1 MCCITQNLHQSQ
13 LRPSLGHPHNRT
25 EMDTLCSSEERRRQ
39 EALDGAKQHAEAL
52 AVSHHNPAKQIGPSR
67 GELAK
72 FISCSALLRRI
83 QYLFGLDFRRSLGI
97 GRVPPREESFR
108 GVTAGS

>member
-1 MCCITQNLHQSQ
+1 MRHIYLLLCIMQSLHQTQ

-52 AVSHHNPAKQIGPSR
+52 AVGHCNPFIQIGST
-67 GELAK
+67 
-72 FISCSALLRRI
+72 
-83 QYLFGLDFRRSLGI
+83 
-97 GRVPPREESFR
+97 R
-108 GVTAGS
+108 GV

>member
-1 MCCITQNLHQSQ
+1 MSIFETLYACVYQLGPWFKRPSDEKASIMRHIYLLLCIMQSLHQTQ

-52 AVSHHNPAKQIGPSR
+52 AVGHCNPFIQIGST
-67 GELAK
+67 
-72 FISCSALLRRI
+72 
-83 QYLFGLDFRRSLGI
+83 
-97 GRVPPREESFR
+97 R
-108 GVTAGS
+108 GV

>member
-1 MCCITQNLHQSQ
+1 MQSLHQTQ

-52 AVSHHNPAKQIGPSR
+52 AVGLSFKSGLIGACKLNSICNPCYSEQDTV
-67 GELAK
+67 L
-72 FISCSALLRRI
+72 ALLFNILKDSR
-83 QYLFGLDFRRSLGI
+83 F
-97 GRVPPREESFR
+97 
-108 GVTAGS
+108 TARCKLVVV

>member
-1 MCCITQNLHQSQ
+1 MQSLHQSQ

-52 AVSHHNPAKQIGPSR
+52 AVGHSNPFKQIGPYR
-67 GELAK
+67 GVLAK
-72 FISCSALLRRI
+72 FSLYSA
-83 QYLFGLDFRRSLGI
+83 F
-97 GRVPPREESFR
+97 
-108 GVTAGS
+108 